1 MVVPT
6 EIPVTREVPVEV
18 TRIVEQTVV
27 VPTEIPVTREVP
39 VEVTRIVEQTVVATR
54 EIEVTRVVVATATA
68 TPMPAFND
76 GRGDDVIT
84 ATADNGLHTWHI
96 THNGRSNFAVIAHDQ
111 CGGRDGLVNE
121 IGSYSGN
128 VLVRVGNGILEL
140 CSGEITVE
148 IIADG
153 NWSIEW
159 R

>member
-1 MVVPT
+1 M
-6 EIPVTREVPVEV
+6 PVTREVPVEV
-18 TRIVEQTVV
+18 TRIVEQTV
-27 VPTEIPVTREVP
+27 
-39 VEVTRIVEQTVVATR
+39 EVTL
-54 EIEVTRVVVATATA
+54 VVVATATA

-84 ATADNGLHTWHI
+84 AAADNGLHTWHI
-96 THNGRSNFAVIAHDQ
+96 THDGRSNFAVIAYDQ
-111 CGGRDGLVNE
+111 CGGRYGLVNE